1 MTRDADS
8 GLVHYI
14 QRVKGLPALSREE
27 EHELA
32 LRVRDHADEAA
43 VEALVRANLKYVV
56 AIAVTYRRYDL
67 RLADLVAEG
76 NVGLVTAVKKFD
88 PDKGTRFVTYA
99 SYWIRALILNAVIK
113 NWSLVGGGAGAL
125 RSKLFFRL
133 RRERARMSN
142 LVQAR
147 EEALDALAEQLGVSS
162 ERLEG
167 MLQRLEGRDVSLD
180 APVFDDG
187 HATGLDLLEDTTAP
201 QDDVVTAR
209 AQEQFLGDRVRDAMA
224 SLDARERYIVEQ
236 RMMADEELSLAEIG
250 RRLGVSR
257 ERARQLETRAAKK
270 LRKRLADVPERLDA

>member
-14 QRVKGLPALSREE
+14 QRVKGLPSLSREE

-201 QDDVVTAR
+201 QDDVVAAR

>member
-1 MTRDADS
+1 MTRDADT
-8 GLVHYI
+8 GLAQYI
-14 QRVKGLPALSREE
+14 QRVKGLPTLSRDD
-27 EHELA
+27 EHALA
-32 LRVRDHADEAA
+32 LRVRDHGDEAA
-43 VEALVRANLKYVV
+43 MEALIRANLKYVV

-76 NVGLVTAVKKFD
+76 NMGLVTAVKKFD

-147 EEALDALAEQLGVSS
+147 EEALDALAEQLGMSS
-162 ERLEG
+162 ERLEA

-180 APVFDDG
+180 VPVFDDG
-187 HATGLDLLEDTTAP
+187 QATGLDLLEDPMAP
-201 QDDVVTAR
+201 QDDVVAAR
-209 AQEQFLGDRVRDAMA
+209 AQEQFLGQRVRDAMEH
-224 SLDARERYIVEQ
+224 LDARERYIVEQ

-257 ERARQLETRAAKK
+257 ERARQLETRATKK

>member
-1 MTRDADS
+1 MTRDADT

-167 MLQRLEGRDVSLD
+167 MLQRLEGRNVSLD

-201 QDDVVTAR
+201 QDDVVAAR

>member
-1 MTRDADS
+1 MTRDADT

-167 MLQRLEGRDVSLD
+167 MLQRLEGRDVPLD

-201 QDDVVTAR
+201 QDDVVAAR

-257 ERARQLETRAAKK
+257 ERARQLKTRAAKK

>member
-201 QDDVVTAR
+201 QDDVVAAR

-236 RMMADEELSLAEIG
+236 RMLADNDEEASLASLG
-250 RRLGVSR
+250 RELGVSR
-257 ERARQLETRAAKK
+257 ERARQLETRAKQK
-270 LRKRLADVPERLDA
+270 LRKHLEAVSA

>member
-1 MTRDADS
+1 MTRDADI
-8 GLVHYI
+8 GLAQYI
-14 QRVKGLPALSREE
+14 QRVKGLATLSRED
-27 EHELA
+27 EHALA
-32 LRVRDHADEAA
+32 LRVRDHHDEAA
-43 VEALVRANLKYVV
+43 IEALVQANLKYVV

-76 NVGLVTAVKKFD
+76 NVGLITAVKKFD

-142 LVQAR
+142 LVQTR
-147 EEALDALAEQLGVSS
+147 DDALDALAEQLGISS

-167 MLQRLEGRDVSLD
+167 MFQRLEGRDVSLD
-180 APVFDDG
+180 VPVFDDG
-187 HATGLDLLEDTTAP
+187 PATGLDLLEDPTAP
-201 QDDVVTAR
+201 QDDVAAAR
-209 AQEQFLGDRVRDAMA
+209 AQEAFLGDRVRDAMLQ
-224 SLDARERYIVEQ
+224 LDPRERYIVEQ

-270 LRKRLADVPERLDA
+270 LRKRLADVPARLDA

>member
-201 QDDVVTAR
+201 QDDVVAAR

>member
-1 MTRDADS
+1 MTRDADT

-201 QDDVVTAR
+201 QDDVVAAR

>member
-1 MTRDADS
+1 MTRDADT
-8 GLVHYI
+8 GLAQYI
-14 QRVKGLPALSREE
+14 QRVKGLPPLSRDD
-27 EHELA
+27 EHALA
-32 LRVRDHADEAA
+32 LRVRDHGDEAA
-43 VEALVRANLKYVV
+43 MEALIRANLKYVV

-76 NVGLVTAVKKFD
+76 NMGLVTAVKKFD

-147 EEALDALAEQLGVSS
+147 EEALDALAEQLGMTS
-162 ERLEG
+162 ERLEA
-167 MLQRLEGRDVSLD
+167 MLQRLESRDVSLD

-187 HATGLDLLEDTTAP
+187 QATGLDLLEDPMAP
-201 QDDVVTAR
+201 QDDVVAAR
-209 AQEQFLGDRVRDAMA
+209 AQEQFLGQRVRDAMEH
-224 SLDARERYIVEQ
+224 LDARERYIVEQ

-257 ERARQLETRAAKK
+257 ERARQLETRATKK
-270 LRKRLADVPERLDA
+270 LRKRLADVPDRLDA

>member
-201 QDDVVTAR
+201 QDDVVAAR

-224 SLDARERYIVEQ
+224 TLDARERYIVEQ